1 MGFFDQQLIIATLQ
15 LTMPIALAAIG
26 ASFCERSGIV
36 NIAMEGLLLMGAF
49 AAAATSGYVGHP
61 WVGVFAAILAGML
74 LSAIFAVLTIRYEAN
89 QIVVGVAINLFA
101 LGFTTTMLR
110 VIWKVSGAGDPVPK
124 VEDLSIPILKDLPV
138 IGFLGRL
145 NPLIY
150 LSLLVV
156 PAAYVLMFQTPL
168 GLRIRAAGE
177 HPSALD
183 TAGVDVYKIRYIG
196 VILSGALCGLG
207 GAYLSIGHLNLFT
220 KNMTTGRGFI
230 ALAAN
235 IFGKWHPVGVFG
247 ASLLFG
253 FTEALQIR
261 VQQRTAIVG
270 ASYFIQMIPYVL
282 TIAVLAGVVKRA
294 IPPAAIGQSYKK
306 GE

>member
-1 MGFFDQQLIIATLQ
+1 MAFIDQQLIIATLQ
-15 LTMPIALAAIG
+15 LTTPIALAAIG
-26 ASFCERSGIV
+26 ASFCERSGVV
-36 NIAMEGLLLMGAF
+36 NIAMEGLLLFGAF
-49 AAAATSGYVGHP
+49 AAAAASGYIGSP
-61 WVGVFAAILAGML
+61 WVGVLVAILAGML
-74 LSAIFAVLTIRYEAN
+74 LSAIFAVLCIRYDAN

-110 VIWKVSGAGDPVPK
+110 VIWKRTGAGDPVPK
-124 VEDLSIPILKDLPV
+124 VENLSVPILKDLPV

-156 PAAYVLMFQTPL
+156 PAAYFLMFQTPM

-177 HPSALD
+177 HPKALD

-235 IFGKWHPVGVFG
+235 IFGKWNPIWVFG
-247 ASLLFG
+247 ASLFFG
-253 FTEALQIR
+253 FTDALQIR
-261 VQQRTAIVG
+261 VQQMTEIAG

-282 TIAVLAGVVKRA
+282 TIAVLAGAVRRA
-294 IPPAAIGQSYKK
+294 IPPAAIGQPYKK
-306 GE
+306 D